1 MTIGRRIESDHQET
15 CEVETQVDA
24 GHTEAGTSVR
34 ASRAIAVI
42 AIAQLFGTS
51 LWFSANAAMHDL
63 QTSWHLSATGIGW
76 LTNSVQLGFIVG
88 TLISASTGIAD
99 RLPTSRVFAVCG
111 LLGAALNALFALC
124 SSGVASAI
132 VFRFGVG
139 IALAGIY
146 PLGMKLL
153 VTWAPKRAAQ
163 TLAWLVAMLTLGTAS
178 VHAIRGVL
186 DNVSWHLVVLTS
198 SLLAVAGALMVLSL
212 GEGPYTRRAAP
223 GALISGVGAV
233 FRIREFRAAAFGY
246 FGHMWEL
253 YAFWTLVPMLV
264 VRAVAGGPM
273 ESSRDVALLSFFIIG
288 IGAVG
293 CVAGGFFSK
302 WFGSARAAFI
312 ALLVSGSLCLIY
324 PFVADK
330 FHGVTPLALLA
341 VWGLAVIADSPQFS
355 ALSVRACPPEQIGS
369 ALTLQNSIGF
379 FLSACSIFAST
390 SVYHSLGAWIS
401 LLLLPGP
408 VLGLFA
414 MSPLLAKK
422 PRW

>member
-1 MTIGRRIESDHQET
+1 M
-15 CEVETQVDA
+15 ETQVGA
-24 GHTEAGTSVR
+24 GHTEAVSSIR

-63 QTSWHLSATGIGW
+63 QTSWHLTASGMGW

-99 RLPTSRVFAVCG
+99 RLPTSRVFAACG
-111 LLGAALNALFALC
+111 LLGAVLNALFALC
-124 SSGVASAI
+124 SSGFASAV

-153 VTWAPKRAAQ
+153 VTWAPTRAAQ

-178 VHAIRGVL
+178 VHAIRGLL

-198 SLLAVAGALMVLSL
+198 SLLAIAGALMVLSL
-212 GEGPYTRRAAP
+212 GEGPHTRRATSR
-223 GALISGVGAV
+223 ALTGSVSAV

-253 YAFWTLVPMLV
+253 YAFWTLVPLLIA
-264 VRAVAGGPM
+264 RAVADGPM
-273 ESSRDVALLSFFIIG
+273 ESTRDVALLSFSIIG

-293 CVAGGFFSK
+293 CVAGGIFSK

-312 ALLVSGSLCLIY
+312 ALLVSGCLCLMY
-324 PFVADK
+324 PFLAGK
-330 FHGVTPLALLA
+330 IHGVMQLALLA

-355 ALSVRACPPEQIGS
+355 ALSVRACPPELIGG

-379 FLSACSIFAST
+379 FLSACSIFAAT
-390 SVYHSLGAWIS
+390 SVYHSLGTWIS
-401 LLLLPGP
+401 LILLPGP
-408 VLGLFA
+408 VLGLLA

>member
-1 MTIGRRIESDHQET
+1 M
-15 CEVETQVDA
+15 
-24 GHTEAGTSVR
+24 R
-34 ASRAIAVI
+34 ANRAVGVIAV
-42 AIAQLFGTS
+42 AQLFGTS

-63 QTSWHLSATGIGW
+63 QTSWHLTASGMGW
-76 LTNSVQLGFIVG
+76 LTNSVQVGFIVG
-88 TLISASTGIAD
+88 TLLSALTGIAD
-99 RLPTSRVFAVCG
+99 RLPTSRVFAACG
-111 LLGAALNALFALC
+111 LLGALLNALFALC
-124 SSGVASAI
+124 SSGFASAV

-153 VTWAPKRAAQ
+153 VTWAPTRAAQ

-178 VHAIRGVL
+178 VHAIRGML
-186 DNVSWHLVVLTS
+186 DTLSWHLVVLTS

-212 GEGPYTRRAAP
+212 GEGPYTRR
-223 GALISGVGAV
+223 GVTKALTGGVGSV

-253 YAFWTLVPMLV
+253 YAFWTLVPLLV
-264 VRAVAGGPM
+264 TRAVANSPM
-273 ESSRDVALLSFFIIG
+273 ESTRDVALLSFSIIG

-293 CVAGGFFSK
+293 CVAGGMFSK
-302 WFGSARAAFI
+302 RFGSARAAFI

-324 PFVADK
+324 PVVASK
-330 FHGVTPLALLA
+330 AQPVVQLTLLL

-355 ALSVRACPPEQIGS
+355 ALTVRASPPELIGG
-369 ALTLQNSIGF
+369 ALTLQNSFGF
-379 FLSACSIFAST
+379 FLSACSIFAAT
-390 SVYHSLGAWIS
+390 SAYHSLGTWIS
-401 LLLLPGP
+401 LILLPGP
-408 VLGLFA
+408 VLGLLA